1 MFHGFKLALFAA
13 AIVYSGTTAAVMV
26 TEPPAPSAGY
36 GAYTFNFAR
45 VTTNNVE
52 NVGDQLFLQ
61 VIGDTNPLD
70 GIDPTVYFKLWNRVG
85 TAANIT
91 YVAADQAGPTAPYS
105 FAFHGQSS
113 GVSFV
118 LANPFPGT
126 LPAGNTLNPVFTP
139 DWAMQRANGQGGVA
153 HGINAFSEY
162 LEFKTTPANGDSY
175 LDVAQRIYDGE
186 LRFGLH
192 VQAIG
197 TAGGSDTYIT
207 VAQGVPPVPEPG
219 TYAMLA
225 LGLGL
230 VGWKFADQ
238 RRRNRALNLR

>member
-1 MFHGFKLALFAA
+1 MLHGIRAALVSA
-13 AIVYSGTTAAVMV
+13 AIAFSGTTFAVVV
-26 TEPPAPSAGY
+26 TPPPAPAAGY
-36 GAYTFNFAR
+36 GAYTFNFTR
-45 VTTNNVE
+45 ITSNNVE

-70 GIDPTVYFKLWNRVG
+70 GIDPAVYFKLWNRVG

-91 YVAADQAGPTAPYS
+91 YVAADQAGPADPYG
-105 FAFHGQSS
+105 FAAHGQST

-118 LANPFPGT
+118 LASPFPGN
-126 LPAGNTLNPVFTP
+126 LPAGNTLSPVFIP
-139 DWAMQRANGQGGVA
+139 DWGMQRANGQGGVA
-153 HGINAFSEY
+153 NGINAFSEY
-162 LEFKTTPANGDSY
+162 LEFKTTPANGDGY
-175 LDVAQRIYDGE
+175 LDVAQRIYDGD
-186 LRFGLH
+186 LRFGVH

-197 TAGGSDTYIT
+197 AAGGSDTYIT

-230 VGWKFADQ
+230 VGLKLAG
-238 RRRNRALNLR
+238 RRSRNGAVASR